1 MLGKQVHV
9 VLDRGLI
16 HAFLLLNLGQQLFNF
31 FLLREV
37 SFALSLLKGNFFVSE
52 SVDRLLVLHAV
63 LLDLLGQSLRLT
75 RSVGRML
82 VRHVDRPQDIGSA
95 LRANYSLV
103 HSGDWNPLVLEVVG
117 KLLFLR
123 ESGGRLLSVRVD
135 LLGGLAF
142 LQVDVLLNRVG
153 RRQNILNL
161 ALIVPLSEL
170 KPIALVLDVLGAFP
184 LSH

>member
-75 RSVGRML
+75 RSVGRMF

-95 LRANYSLV
+95 LSPDYTLV

-170 KPIALVLDVLGAFP
+170 KPVALVFDVLSAFP